1 MAREESKGFTFYR
14 CTKSFA
20 LPYFD
25 EDGHECEDK
34 KCYVEKGDIFRRTS
48 ANYLGCEVHLE
59 QEPLGNWIEISKAK
73 LAECFVPKEGD
84 GNAVD

>member
-25 EDGHECEDK
+25 EDGHEYEDK
-34 KCYVEKGDIFRRTS
+34 KCYVWKGDIFRRTS

-59 QEPLGNWIEISKAK
+59 QEPLGNWIEISEAK
-73 LAECFVPKEGD
+73 LAECFSPKEGD
-84 GNAVD
+84 GDG